1 MKLENLPPI
10 YYRNLQEM
18 EERREYMEKQFKKYE
33 IRKWR
38 RWNGSIFGEE
48 NFPQWKKL
56 VLDSQFKTQKRFYSV
71 LLNRSEMIANF
82 LFDLDSDVVLL
93 LEDDLSFHTER
104 YLNFE
109 WEEFIE
115 RLPHNWDCVQLHII
129 GEKFMP
135 LTLSPW
141 SVNNHSAAAI
151 LINKRYA
158 DKYVNMFMENGK
170 WRFLNNYG
178 YSKDLPEYHYHSAD
192 FIPYQVGT
200 TYSFPMFV
208 TNSKFESDGSGVNAL
223 AKRSDATV
231 LEWWKNNEKSLEEMM
246 YLDRPMFA
254 QL

>member
-1 MKLENLPPI
+1 MKLSNLPPI
-10 YYRNLQEM
+10 YYLNLQER

-33 IRKWR
+33 IRKWTLQR
-38 RWNGSIFGEE
+38 IHFWGGKFLE
-48 NFPQWKKL
+48 KL

-141 SVNNHSAAAI
+141 SVNNHSVVAI

-170 WRFLNNYG
+170 WRF
-178 YSKDLPEYHYHSAD
+178 
-192 FIPYQVGT
+192 
-200 TYSFPMFV
+200 
-208 TNSKFESDGSGVNAL
+208 
-223 AKRSDATV
+223 
-231 LEWWKNNEKSLEEMM
+231 
-246 YLDRPMFA
+246 
-254 QL
+254 